1 MTEYSFLLMFGLLIA
16 GIVIGVALTMVLRK
30 YPKAE
35 QNVGQALLLVALA
48 LRATFD
54 DTEVTAVAG
63 WIYDNTMVSQY
74 YSRDA
79 WLALV
84 LRVFKMLPQQ
94 TAVAAGA
101 TAADKLPAQPSGPAV
116 VEGGLLTG

>member
-1 MTEYSFLLMFGLLIA
+1 MADWNFLITFAVLLA
-16 GIVIGVALTMVLRK
+16 GIVIGVVLAMVLRK
-30 YPKAE
+30 YPATE

-54 DTEVTAVAG
+54 DAEVAAVAG

-74 YSRDA
+74 YTRDA

-94 TAVAAGA
+94 TAT
-101 TAADKLPAQPSGPAV
+101 TAAAAAQPAMAASSTV
-116 VEGGLLTG
+116 VEGGLMTG